1 MAPTTTPIA
10 NPAPRILRTDAGG
23 GSAAGAVALATSA
36 EKKKRGKKGFK
47 MKILNNF
54 ETIRRRNP
62 DRSAKLD
69 GSVSESEI
77 AGGTPRKKPRNH
89 TLRGDCERA
98 KCGKNRAMMPV
109 TQDGGDD
116 GPAEE
121 EDPPQGAHQE
131 YQEWVHPRGVRR
143 GRLEW

>member
-10 NPAPRILRTDAGG
+10 NPVPRILWTDAGG

-36 EKKKRGKKGFK
+36 EKKKRGKRGFK

-89 TLRGDCERA
+89 TLRGDRERA
-98 KCGKNRAMMPV
+98 ERGKNRAMMPV

-121 EDPPQGAHQE
+121 EDPPRRP
-131 YQEWVHPRGVRR
+131 PRVPRVGSPSRR
-143 GRLEW
+143 LSRTS

>member
-1 MAPTTTPIA
+1 
-10 NPAPRILRTDAGG
+10 
-23 GSAAGAVALATSA
+23 
-36 EKKKRGKKGFK
+36 
-47 MKILNNF
+47 MKISNNF
-54 ETIRRRNP
+54 KTIRRRNP

-89 TLRGDCERA
+89 TLRGDRERA
-98 KCGKNRAMMPV
+98 ERGKNRAMMPV
-109 TQDGGDD
+109 TQDGGND